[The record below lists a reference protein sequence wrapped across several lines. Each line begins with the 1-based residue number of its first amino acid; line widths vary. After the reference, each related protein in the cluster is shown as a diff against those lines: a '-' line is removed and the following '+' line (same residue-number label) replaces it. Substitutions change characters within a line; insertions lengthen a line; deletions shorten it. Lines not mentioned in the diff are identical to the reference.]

1 MPNPLPASSTVAR
14 DTRVRRWRLSDWPI
28 AIKLGVGYGLI
39 TLLLTI
45 NAVVFFSIQQRQEGQ
60 RAWAEHTHQVIEAL
74 QELESHSASMQS
86 GLRGYQLTRDV
97 SYLAPYR
104 RGEDG
109 FRRAIATLR
118 GLVVDN
124 LTQMQRVDDIDQK
137 VITWQRDIAEP
148 TRLLIESGGSTAD
161 SVAFTIK
168 GKSYRDAI
176 RELLT
181 ETVDTERKLLAQ
193 RTASLAETVDL
204 TRKLTLLLLAL
215 AILLTIYAIER
226 TRALIARPIATLT
239 GLMVRLASQDDSID
253 VPHQSRGDEVG
264 KIARALEVFKGM
276 AVEIRSQNWVKT
288 EVGDIS
294 ADLQEVRSAAE
305 YARVL
310 SSALALK
317 LRCGMVAMYSFEV
330 ERQLLELLGGYALP
344 GDMPRRVM
352 TDADGGLLGE
362 CARSRKPMTVDQLPA
377 DYARIGSGLGSAVPK
392 SVLLLPLLV
401 QNQLLGVL
409 ELAAFDAF
417 TAREQQMLDELMPI
431 AALSFD
437 NLRRALRTQDLL
449 VETQTQSE
457 ELQAS
462 EESLRVQQ
470 EELRAINDSLEGK
483 TRMLEEQSARLRV
496 SEEELKLQ
504 AEELRVTNET
514 LSNNASTLRE
524 QKLILEELHR
534 ETQEKADALARASQ
548 YKSEFLANMSHELR
562 TPLNSLLIL
571 SRSLSDNEEGHLA
584 PDEVESAK
592 VIHESGSKLL
602 QLINDILD
610 LSKVEAG
617 KLEVMVDDVPLAAF
631 AQGLSRN
638 FRHVARER
646 DLKFEITIADDVPAV
661 IRTDATR
668 LEQIANNLLGN
679 AFKFTKAG
687 GVTVRISRPD
697 IGQRLPPGLVREQAV
712 SIAVSDTGIGIPAD
726 KFHKMFQTFQ
736 QVDAGTSRQ
745 FGGTGLG
752 LSIARGMARRLGG
765 DIQMQSTFG
774 EGSTFTILMPTEAP
788 SELRSPLDD
797 FRAAPAAA
805 EVPARQPDA
814 ADSAGAPSA
823 IVVSPALGLMPTP
836 TITDD
841 RELITEGDTV
851 ILIVEDDPAFAR
863 ILAELIRRRGYRVL
877 AAGDG
882 ESGLKLAKEFRPAG
896 VLLDVML
903 PGMDGWAVLD
913 RLKADDTLKELPVHF
928 ISANDEAARGLE
940 AGAIGF
946 LTKPVSKAAL
956 LQAFDR
962 LLHPGQEQVR
972 RVLLIDDD
980 ASSRHAMRTLLTE
993 AGVELVDAGSGEEGL
1008 EHLAKGRFDCIV
1020 LDLGLPGMS
1029 GNEFLEVASRSGPL
1043 PPVVIH
1049 SGRELSREESLALR
1063 QYTDS
1068 IVIKGAR
1075 SPERLLDEV
1084 SLFLHSLKPAAPL
1097 PVREIDARLNG
1108 RTVLI
1113 VDDDMRNIFALS
1125 KMLRARGL
1133 KVLMAQD
1140 GRKALKQ
1147 LEDNDDVNL
1156 VLMDIMMPGMDG
1168 YDTMRAIRAQPKHR
1182 KLPMIALTAKAMRGD
1197 REKCLEAGASDYLS
1211 KPIDIDKLLSM
1222 MRVWMSHHA

>member
-1 MPNPLPASSTVAR
+1 MTTPPPVPAPDRHPRA
-14 DTRVRRWRLSDWPI
+14 VRRWRLADWPL
-28 AIKLGVGYGLI
+28 ATKLGIGFGLI
-39 TLLLTI
+39 MLLLTI
-45 NAVVFFSIQQRQEGQ
+45 NALTFFAIQERQESE
-60 RAWAEHTHQVIEAL
+60 REWTEHTYQVIEAL
-74 QELESHSASMQS
+74 QQLENGTVNMQN
-86 GLRGYQLTRDV
+86 GLRGYQLTRDAE
-97 SYLAPYR
+97 YLVPYHA
-104 RGEDG
+104 GADAA
-109 FRRAIATLR
+109 RRAIATVR

-124 LTQMQRVDDIDQK
+124 MAQTQRIDDIERRIK
-137 VITWQRDIAEP
+137 AWQLEIAEP
-148 TRLLIESGGSTAD
+148 TRTLIESGSGTAE
-161 SVAFTIK
+161 SVEYTVR
-168 GKSYRDAI
+168 GKSYREAL
-176 RELLT
+176 RALLT
-181 ETVDTERKLLAQ
+181 EATETERRLLAQ
-193 RTASLAETVDL
+193 RRAQLTGTADL
-204 TRKLTLLLLAL
+204 TRQLTLLLLLL
-215 AILLTIYAIER
+215 AMLLTIYAIRR
-226 TRALIARPIATLT
+226 TRTRIAEPIAALTTL
-239 GLMVRLASQDDSID
+239 MSRLANHDDDID
-253 VPHQSRGDEVG
+253 VPHQSRGDEIG
-264 KIARALEVFKGM
+264 NIARALEVFKAM
-276 AVEIRSQNWVKT
+276 AVEIRTQNWVKT
-288 EVGDIS
+288 EVGDIAS
-294 ADLQEVRSAAE
+294 DLQEVRSAAE
-305 YARVL
+305 FARVL
-310 SSALALK
+310 SAALAPK
-317 LRCGMVAMYSFEV
+317 LGCGFVALYGYEG
-330 ERQLLELLGGYALP
+330 ERQTLELLGGFALS
-344 GDMPRRVM
+344 GDMPRRIAVE
-352 TDADGGLLGE
+352 AGGGLLGE
-362 CARSRKPMTVDQLPA
+362 CARSHRTLVVDKLPP
-377 DYARIGSGLGSAVPK
+377 DYVRIGSGAGSAVPT
-392 SVLLLPLLV
+392 SVLLQPLLV
-401 QNQLLGVL
+401 QNQLHGVL
-409 ELAAFDAF
+409 ELASFDPF
-417 TAREQQMLDELMPI
+417 TVREQQLLDELMPI
-431 AALSFD
+431 VALSFD

-470 EELRAINDSLEGK
+470 EELRAINDSLESK

-504 AEELRVTNET
+504 AEELRVTNESLT
-514 LSNNASTLRE
+514 NHSATLRE
-524 QKLILEELHR
+524 QKLILEELQR

-617 KLEVMVDDVPLAAF
+617 KLEVMVDELQVTAF
-631 AQGLSRN
+631 SQSLSRN

-646 DLKFEITIADDVPAV
+646 ELSFEITVADDAPAV
-661 IRTDATR
+661 IRTDAAR

-679 AFKFTKAG
+679 AFKFTKQG
-687 GVTVRISRPD
+687 GVTVTIGRPAL
-697 IGQRLPPGLVREQAV
+697 GQRLPPGLGREQAL

-774 EGSTFTILMPTEAP
+774 EGSTFTIVLPVEAP
-788 SELRSPLDD
+788 TELRSPLDD
-797 FRAAPAAA
+797 FRRPSPSAMDRSTATDDSETPAAQT
-805 EVPARQPDA
+805 VT
-814 ADSAGAPSA
+814 
-823 IVVSPALGLMPTP
+823 VSPSIGLMPTP

-980 ASSRHAMRTLLTE
+980 AASRHAMRSLLNE

-1008 EHLAKGRFDCIV
+1008 EQLGKSRFDCIV

-1156 VLMDIMMPGMDG
+1156 MLMDIMMPGMDG